1 MSLKNGFPVDY
12 FRVSRG
18 YVDRQIELSKDVTI
32 IRQKDVIDAVKCR
45 MRAYFS
51 GELIDANDS
60 AMGQVLALEPVVDIV
75 T

>member
-18 YVDRQIELSKDVTI
+18 YVDRQIELSKDLTI
-32 IRQKDVIDAVKCR
+32 IREKDVIDVVKCR
-45 MRAYFS
+45 MRAYVS